1 MKNFIVNNKEYKAKP
16 FDFNLMGDLEE
27 MGVSVMEIGEK
38 PMAAVRAYFALCT
51 GRGKVYAGQE
61 LEQHIIHGGNL
72 TEVMTVMS
80 EEMDKSDFFRALLK
94 TAEAEV
100 AEN

>member
-1 MKNFIVNNKEYKAKP
+1 MKNFVINGKEYKARP

-27 MGVSVMEIGEK
+27 MGVSAMDMGTK
-38 PMAAVRAYFALCT
+38 PMASVRAYFAICT

-61 LEQHIIHGGNL
+61 LEQHVIKGGDFQEL
-72 TEVMTVMS
+72 MSVMG
-80 EEMDKSDFFRALLK
+80 EEMDKSDFFQALLK
-94 TAEAEV
+94 TAETEV